1 MIRTATTAP
10 TGVRAIAPQLGGLYA
25 IWLREV
31 KRAVRDRGQLIG
43 GVSRPLLWV
52 LIMGIGLNPYFR
64 GEIYGEVRFVVP
76 YTYLQFIFPAVIV
89 LNIMYTSVQSAVS
102 TIWDREFGFLR
113 EILVSPLSRTT
124 ILLGKVLGGATVAL
138 FHGCLVLVLARF
150 VDVTLSPADLLYA
163 LVLMFLLAFG
173 LTSLGVVIANRV
185 QGFEGFGVF
194 SNAVILP
201 LYFTSSSIF
210 PLDPSLTGAQSKVVY
225 PEWLVTLVEINP
237 LTYAVDALRGALIH
251 FHQFDPR
258 IGPIVLVVM
267 AVVFFLIALRD
278 FSRALSAMNVIA
290 SKVRQ
295 FAPYVLIFGLL
306 GAVYLL
312 PPDTSLGEVRKAG
325 VLRACLPASYPPLV
339 TGDRDAPGID
349 VEMLQALAKNLG
361 VSLIISSNP
370 AIGQDFNPRNWH
382 VTRAQCE
389 VLGGGVVASPLT
401 KSFLETTA
409 PYAQTGWALVGP
421 TLPADLQGR
430 RVGVLTG
437 VSGLDRLALSSYLR
451 ARNAEL
457 TITPDVVEFVA
468 GLRDG
473 RFDIGITEWLLAGQ
487 LAAGNGWSVA
497 WMPAELPRYAVA
509 LGLWKGDLTL
519 KRAIADGLEKLR
531 RDGEVARI
539 IARYLGARAKGD
551 AVRSI
556 PSANLFAQDRTC
568 EHAIGRREQAGDPSG
583 GGNDCQQ
590 HGDERL

>member
-150 VDVTLSPADLLYA
+150 VDVTLSLADLLYA

-290 SKVRQ
+290 SRVRQ

-457 TITPDVVEFVA
+457 TITPDVAEFVA